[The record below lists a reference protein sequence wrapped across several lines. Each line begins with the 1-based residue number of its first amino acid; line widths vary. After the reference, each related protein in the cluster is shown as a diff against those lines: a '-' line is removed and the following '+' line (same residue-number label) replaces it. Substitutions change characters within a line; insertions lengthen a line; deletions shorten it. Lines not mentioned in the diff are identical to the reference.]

1 MRIANTG
8 KGMILMPK
16 AMQFV
21 KPPDGPM
28 RPFF

>member
-1 MRIANTG
+1 MRVAKVW